1 MDMKEFSQWLAGKN
15 LEGFWEREPIKRGMK
30 PHIWKWADL
39 NQALQTALELVPMD
53 KVVRR
58 NVGLRSP
65 TVKGGLTNTVGL
77 GIQILLPGETA
88 QCHRHVASAIRF
100 AIKGSPR
107 AFTIVEGERFPME
120 EGDLITTPNWTWHD
134 HYNGSDDTVIW
145 LDSLDARL
153 VGYLNA
159 NFSER
164 FTQERQPVE
173 KPDGYSNFSLGHAR
187 PAWLKREH
195 LVPPYRYAWK
205 DTYPTLLAL
214 KSSEGDPFDG
224 IRLEYRNP
232 FDGGPTLPTFSCEIQ
247 LLRPN
252 EKTKSHRHTSS
263 TIYYVFRGEGGT
275 TIEGEEFQWAQGDVM
290 VIPPWLWHDHNNPS
304 SDDVILFSINDRP
317 VLEVLALY
325 REEGRG

>member
-1 MDMKEFSQWLAGKN
+1 MDLKEFNQWLAEKSM
-15 LEGFWEREPIKRGMK
+15 EGFWAREPFERDMK
-30 PHIWKWADL
+30 PQLWKWADL
-39 NQALQTALELVPMD
+39 YQALQTALELVPMD
-53 KVVRR
+53 KTARR
-58 NVGLRSP
+58 NVGLRGHA
-65 TVKGGLTNTVGL
+65 VKGGLTHTIGL
-77 GIQILLPGETA
+77 GIQILKPGETA
-88 QCHRHVASAIRF
+88 ECHRHVASAIRF
-100 AIKGSPR
+100 AVKGSPR

-164 FTQERQPVE
+164 FKQEEQPVE
-173 KPDGYSNFSLGHAR
+173 KPDGYSAVTLGHAR
-187 PAWLKREH
+187 PAWLKKEH
-195 LVPPYRYAWK
+195 LIPPFRYAWK

-232 FDGGPTLPTFSCEIQ
+232 FDGGPTMPTLSCEIQ
-247 LLRPN
+247 LLRPG

-263 TIYYVFRGEGGT
+263 TIYYVFRGEGVT
-275 TIEGEEFQWAQGDVM
+275 TIEGQEFHWAQGDVF
-290 VIPPWLWHDHNNPS
+290 VIPPWASHDHKNLS
-304 SDDVILFSINDRP
+304 GGDTILFSINDRP
-317 VLEVLALY
+317 VLEVLGLY
-325 REEGRG
+325 REEARG